1 MYTYLHLLK
10 WQKLLL
16 RYLIRKLHAT
26 NMDTKD
32 TRGRN
37 KEDAAKYHV
46 CLYKF
51 FLAGP
56 LLRRR

>member
-10 WQKLLL
+10 LL
-16 RYLIRKLHAT
+16 RYQSRKLHAT

-37 KEDAAKYHV
+37 KEDTTKYRV
-46 CLYKF
+46 YLYKS
-51 FLAGP
+51 FLAVP
-56 LLRRR
+56 SPRRR